1 MVQLLP
7 AGEREDY
14 QEAEGGRSVKLASNP
29 SPISYCS
36 SACSCYDLRSVT
48 KNALADPA
56 NQRYVRL
63 DDELGKAVG
72 VKNPGP
78 GEKITREEVIKRLR
92 AGVAWSVSIG
102 GQVK

>member
-1 MVQLLP
+1 MSQIADSTRKSSLNP
-7 AGEREDY
+7 ATSLKTAA
-14 QEAEGGRSVKLASNP
+14 EAY
-29 SPISYCS
+29 I
-36 SACSCYDLRSVT
+36 T